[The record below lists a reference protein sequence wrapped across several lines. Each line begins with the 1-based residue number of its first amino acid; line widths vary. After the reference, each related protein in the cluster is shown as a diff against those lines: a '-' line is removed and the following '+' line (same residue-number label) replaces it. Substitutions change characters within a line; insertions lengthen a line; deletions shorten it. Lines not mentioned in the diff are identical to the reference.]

1 MCGGLARV
9 RHARLTAVG
18 SNVIVELPQLCAR
31 TVGPFLAKTR
41 HMKGYACSCG
51 NTIYFDSTQCLRCG
65 KAVGFFWAQG
75 AIHPIAG
82 EVAEWDGTKITR
94 CSNWATGICN
104 WYAAGETPALC
115 HSCALTRVI
124 PDLTVGDNI
133 TKLANV
139 EAAKRRLIANLG
151 SLGLEVWSKEKDPTT
166 GLAFEVRS
174 PVGDDKVLTGHDA
187 GVITLNLD
195 EADPV
200 LREKQR
206 CELGEAYRTILGHLR
221 HEIGHY
227 FFDRLI
233 VDDGKETEF
242 RSLFGDER
250 ADYAQALG
258 QHYENGPKPNWAEE
272 YISPYAASHPWEDWA
287 ETWAHYLHAYA
298 VAETARRYHI
308 AAPDSQVESGT
319 VAFLRGSIE
328 RKDFEAFLAFWD
340 GLAVTINELNR
351 SLGVN
356 EPYPF
361 QWTPTVIEKLFF
373 VHCTIR
379 GRERVAQAA

>member
-1 MCGGLARV
+1 
-9 RHARLTAVG
+9 
-18 SNVIVELPQLCAR
+18 
-31 TVGPFLAKTR
+31 
-41 HMKGYACSCG
+41 MKGYSCACG

-65 KAVGFFWAQG
+65 QAVGFYWADG
-75 AIHPIAG
+75 AVHPLTG
-82 EVAEWDGTKITR
+82 DVTEWEGKKVTR
-94 CSNWATGICN
+94 CTNWTNGICN
-104 WYAAGETPALC
+104 WYADGEAPGLC
-115 HSCALTRVI
+115 RSCKLTRVI
-124 PDLTVGDNI
+124 PDLSVGENTI
-133 TKLANV
+133 KLANV

-151 SLGLEVWSKEKDPTT
+151 SLGLEIWSKDEDPVT

-174 PVGDDKVLTGHDA
+174 PVGDEKVMTGHDT

-233 VDDGKETEF
+233 VEGGRQAEF
-242 RSLFGDER
+242 RALFGDER
-250 ADYAQALG
+250 VDYAQALK
-258 QHYENGPKPNWAEE
+258 QHYESTLQPGWSEK
-272 YISPYAASHPWEDWA
+272 YISAYAASHPWEDWA

-298 VAETARRYHI
+298 VAETARRFQI
-308 AAPDSQVESGT
+308 AAPDAEVERGT
-319 VAFLRGSIE
+319 VAFLEGSVA
-328 RKDFEAFLAFWD
+328 RQDFEAFLAFWD

-361 QWTPTVIEKLFF
+361 QWSPTVIEKLFF

-379 GRERVAQAA
+379 GQERVAKAA